1 MHHHLVI
8 SDNEDEG
15 VSDNEGVNDKA
26 EKVSF
31 KFELILVSLQESK
44 VVETAIFNI
53 SNKSPINSS

>member
-31 KFELILVSLQESK
+31 KFELILVSLQDSK
-44 VVETAIFNI
+44 VVETATFNI
-53 SNKSPINSS
+53 SN